1 MRSTRAGEPERE
13 KVPADSF
20 SPGERRSPSGER
32 LAASPGPA
40 PALQLESVACT
51 FVDKADPSQ
60 RYTAVRDVSLTVGA
74 GEFVSVVGPTGCG
87 KSTLLNVA
95 AGLLAP
101 STGQLRVF
109 GQPLAGINRR
119 AGYMFQTESL
129 MPWRTA
135 LQNVMAG
142 LEFRGVTDAR
152 A

>member
-1 MRSTRAGEPERE
+1 MSPHAAAEP
-13 KVPADSF
+13 AAL
-20 SPGERRSPSGER
+20 R
-32 LAASPGPA
+32 LHG
-40 PALQLESVACT
+40 VACT
-51 FVDKADPSQ
+51 FAGKDDASP

-101 STGQLRVF
+101 SAGRVEVF
-109 GQPLAGINRR
+109 GEPLAGINRR
-119 AGYMFQTESL
+119 AGYMFQSESL

-142 LEFRGVTDAR
+142 LEFRGVPDAR
-152 A
+152 AQAEVWLRRVGLGGFGDRYHTSSRAACASA